1 MLFMDGPALS
11 SSLSCGIVGLPNV
24 GKSTLFNALTSNQ
37 AEASNYPFCTIEPNI
52 GIVNV
57 PDSRLRVLSGISSSR
72 KLVYATM
79 KFVDIAGLVEGASKG
94 EGLGNQFLTNILETD
109 AIVHVVRCF
118 DDENV
123 VHVAGKVDPI
133 RDIQIIN
140 LELILSDLNLVEK
153 AVDRVK
159 KQAKANKDVLPTTAA
174 LERLLEHLNKE
185 LPLRTLELS
194 VEEQELLKVYR
205 FLSSKKVLY
214 VANVAETDLPA
225 CENQYVEAVREYA
238 TSEGNSVVC
247 ICAEFEAQVAQLPE
261 EERTSFLETAGL
273 KEPGLE
279 LLITASFEML
289 GLITYLTT
297 GEIET
302 RAWTIRKGTAAPA
315 AAARIH
321 TDFEKGF
328 IRAEVVSFEDM
339 VTYKGRVGARTA
351 GKASAEGKGYIVR
364 DGDVIDFLV
373 SS

>member
-1 MLFMDGPALS
+1 MDGPALS

-225 CENQYVEAVREYA
+225 CENQYVEAVRKYA
-238 TSEGNSVVC
+238 ASEGNSVVC

-351 GKASAEGKGYIVR
+351 GKAPAEGKGYIVR